1 LRTRARVAWF
11 RDPGRLGVSDIE
23 RQVKKAQHRLWVNR
37 WLRLWGWFL
46 LFGAG
51 AWTMAWLI
59 DRLLFPGAVP
69 KGWTALGGLVASLLV
84 STIWSIVTRDP
95 APAAAAA
102 LDQAAGLRER
112 VATGLHVQQHAADP
126 FARAVVADAEQAV
139 AGLSAKRFVPI
150 RWTRSLSLGSAMIG
164 VAALSLLLP
173 EFDLLNSKEAQ
184 ASENDRLSRLN
195 RVRSLVARPTSVMRQ
210 IAEKHPDLDLNKDEK
225 KFDDPLAADR
235 RIDPDVLRRET
246 VKKLDRLQDALQQ
259 KADSE
264 RFQAL
269 NEVKKRLKQLGEPS
283 DPKTELGLLMGA
295 LSSGDFQEAQKA
307 LKDLQENLA
316 RRARD
321 GKIDPQTAQKLRKQL
336 NEMAKKLD
344 KAAQDK
350 QSSRE
355 LQNAGLTK
363 AEAKRVL
370 EALSKKDPKQ
380 LEKMAKQLAERLKD
394 RGMSEQ
400 QIKKMLEK
408 IQQRQKASKQCRSLG
423 SKMASA
429 AAKLQ
434 QGDTQAALS
443 ELGQAG
449 EMLSE
454 MEQLEQ
460 ALNELDAQ
468 MAQMDDLRD
477 DLNEGDAPNRGKCKQ
492 CSGTGFRSDGSP
504 CPWCNG
510 TGR

>member
-1 LRTRARVAWF
+1 M
-11 RDPGRLGVSDIE
+11 SNIE
-23 RQVKKAQHRLWVNR
+23 RQVKKAQHRLWINR
-37 WLRLWGWFL
+37 WLRLWGWCL

-51 AWTMAWLI
+51 AWTAAWMI
-59 DRLLFPGAVP
+59 DRLLLPGVMP
-69 KGWTALGGLVASLLV
+69 LGLTALIGLAASLLV
-84 STIWSIVTRDP
+84 SAVWLILARDSDS
-95 APAAAAA
+95 AAAAA

-112 VATGLHVQQHAADP
+112 VATGLHVHQDAADP
-126 FARAVVADAEQAV
+126 FARAVFADAEHAV
-139 AGLSAKRFVPI
+139 AGLSARRFVPI

-173 EFDLLNSKEAQ
+173 AFDLLNSKEAR
-184 ASENDRLSRLN
+184 ASENDRLSKLN
-195 RVRSLVARPTSVMRQ
+195 QVRSQIAKPRSVMRQ
-210 IAEKHPDLDLNKDEK
+210 IAEQHPDLDLNKDEK
-225 KFDDPLAADR
+225 KFDDPLTADR
-235 RIDPDVLRRET
+235 RTDPDVLRRET

-283 DPKTELGLLMGA
+283 DPKTELGMLMGA

-316 RRARD
+316 RRTRD

-336 NEMAKKLD
+336 NEMAKKLE

-355 LQNAGLTK
+355 LQNAGLSP

-380 LEKMAKQLAERLKD
+380 LEKMAKQLAQRLKD
-394 RGMSEQ
+394 QGMSEE

-408 IQQRQKASKQCRSLG
+408 IKQRKKASKQCRSLG
-423 SKMASA
+423 KKMASA
-429 AAKLQ
+429 ASKLE
-434 QGDTQAALS
+434 QGNTQAAQS
-443 ELGQAG
+443 ELGKAG
-449 EMLSE
+449 EMLNE

-460 ALNELDAQ
+460 AMNELDAQ

-477 DLNEGDAPNRGKCKQ
+477 DLNEGESPNRGKCKQ
-492 CSGTGFRSDGSP
+492 CSGSGFRADGSP